1 MATNARE
8 RTLALPPVPASAGL
22 ARRLVREVL
31 TQARREG
38 WRDAAELA
46 VSELVTNAVLHAHTT
61 VTITARCD
69 AHELRVDVRDAN
81 PTLPSQRHYGEQA
94 TTGRGM
100 ALIAA
105 VTTAHGVTALGT
117 SGKVVWF
124 SLADNPADPEPPD
137 LLAGWSDQPDS
148 LDDST
153 RRAQRHIT
161 LAGLQ
166 PTLWLAATQH
176 HDALL
181 RELALVRANQQQSVQ
196 DLAAA
201 DQARFCVRQA
211 MDRALADA
219 QGQARARLPLPP
231 NHPTQ
236 LDQLPAEIDLSVE
249 VPDENAAAGFALLQD
264 VLDEAERLASGERLL
279 ARPGLHEIVAVRDW
293 VCEQAISQ
301 LAGEQPSRWPGTA
314 AAHFAQ
320 SLDQT
325 ERRLDWDPTH
335 VQDSTRGVVAAD
347 EANRIVAIS
356 RPLADL
362 LGWQPEDLI
371 GRRVVAIVPPRFRE
385 AHVAGFTR
393 HLTTGEAHALGVHLT
408 LPVLHADATEFDCDF
423 FIEAHRASSG
433 RTVYLAWVT
442 PLT

>member
-1 MATNARE
+1 MAAGRAGS
-8 RTLALPPVPASAGL
+8 TLELEPTPASASA

-31 TQARREG
+31 VQAGREQ

-46 VSELVTNAVLHAHTT
+46 VSEIVTNAVLHAHTT
-61 VTITARCD
+61 VTITAHCD
-69 AHELRVDVRDAN
+69 AHELRVDVRDNN

-105 VTTAHGVTALGT
+105 VTTAHGVRALGA

-124 SLADNPADPEPPD
+124 SLADDPADPKPPD
-137 LLAGWSDQPDS
+137 LLVGWDDQPA
-148 LDDST
+148 LEDST
-153 RRAQRHIT
+153 QRAQRHIT

-181 RELALVRANQQQSVQ
+181 RELALFRANQQQSVE

-201 DQARFCVRQA
+201 DQARFCIRQA

-219 QGQARARLPLPP
+219 QLQARARLPLPP
-231 NHPTQ
+231 NHPAR
-236 LDQLPAEIDLSVE
+236 LDQLPAEIDLTVE
-249 VPDENAAAGFALLQD
+249 VPGVDTAAAFAVLQD
-264 VLDEAERLASGERLL
+264 VLDEAERLASGQRLL
-279 ARPGLHEIVAVRDW
+279 ARPGLPEIVAVRDW
-293 VCEQAISQ
+293 LCEQAITQ
-301 LAGEQPSRWPGTA
+301 LAGGQPARWPGTA
-314 AAHFAQ
+314 AVHLRQ
-320 SLDQT
+320 HLDQT
-325 ERRLDWDPTH
+325 EHRLDWDPTR
-335 VQDSTRGVVAAD
+335 VQDSDRGVVAAD
-347 EANRIVAIS
+347 DANRIVAIS
-356 RPLADL
+356 GPLADL

-371 GRRVVAIVPPRFRE
+371 GRRVLAIVPPRFRQ

-423 FIEAHRASSG
+423 FIEAHRARSG